1 MSKFKVI
8 DIALIPIF
16 AAILFAQEQILSFL
30 PNIQLT
36 IFLLI
41 LFAKKLG
48 FIKTSIIIII
58 HVLLD
63 NLFMGS
69 FNIIYVPFMAIGWLI
84 IPLTIT
90 TIMKKVENP
99 LLLAIAS
106 IFFALIYSWIFIIPN
121 IIILNVNFWDYLI
134 ADFIFEIIL
143 AISSFIS
150 TLWLYK
156 PCSKVIN
163 MVLKKDWSSTPTSI
177 FNFISFSSWK
187 KIIIKY
193 NYICC

>member
-121 IIILNVNFWDYLI
+121 IIILNVNFREYLM

-163 MVLKKDWSSTPTSI
+163 MVLKKD
-177 FNFISFSSWK
+177 
-187 KIIIKY
+187 
-193 NYICC
+193 

>member
-36 IFLLI
+36 VFLLI

-69 FNIIYVPFMAIGWLI
+69 FNIICVPFMAIGWLI

-121 IIILNVNFWDYLI
+121 IIILNVNFWDYLM

-163 MVLKKDWSSTPTSI
+163 MVLNKDWSSTPTSI
-177 FNFISFSSWK
+177 FTFYTFASWK